1 MKRKAFSPHDDIYIQ
16 YLRNMEKHDMP
27 VQHYHDGYEIF
38 LMLGGKRYLFYD
50 NICFTLERGDMAVL
64 RPFDIHYAQSR
75 DAEYYERFVLNFSET
90 ALSALLSREELR
102 LLREKLV
109 PCVVHLNEEQTE
121 LMLDFFK
128 RVNGYFEKSGFLSEK
143 LQHTALIQLVMYV
156 VECTQGE
163 QTVGGRQIPAQ
174 IRTELT
180 YINQHYRENPGL
192 EEIAGACNVNK
203 YHLCHTFKE
212 ITGATVL
219 EYLNNVRLSKAHSL
233 LMDTGYS
240 MEEIARETGFSS
252 SLNLTRVFKKAYGMA
267 PTQFRKRKE
276 SMR

>member
-90 ALSALLSREELR
+90 ALSTLLSREELR

-128 RVNGYFEKSGFLSEK
+128 RVNGYFEKRFPF
-143 LQHTALIQLVMYV
+143 
-156 VECTQGE
+156 GE
-163 QTVGGRQIPAQ
+163 A
-174 IRTELT
+174 
-180 YINQHYRENPGL
+180 
-192 EEIAGACNVNK
+192 
-203 YHLCHTFKE
+203 
-212 ITGATVL
+212 
-219 EYLNNVRLSKAHSL
+219 S
-233 LMDTGYS
+233 
-240 MEEIARETGFSS
+240 
-252 SLNLTRVFKKAYGMA
+252 AYGPDPADYVCGGMYTGGA
-267 PTQFRKRKE
+267 DCGRKADSGADQDGDYLHKSALWGE
-276 SMR
+276 SGGWRR

>member
-156 VECTQGE
+156 VECTQG
-163 QTVGGRQIPAQ
+163 GADCGRKADS
-174 IRTELT
+174 
-180 YINQHYRENPGL
+180 
-192 EEIAGACNVNK
+192 GADQD
-203 YHLCHTFKE
+203 
-212 ITGATVL
+212 GA
-219 EYLNNVRLSKAHSL
+219 YLHKSAL
-233 LMDTGYS
+233 
-240 MEEIARETGFSS
+240 
-252 SLNLTRVFKKAYGMA
+252 
-267 PTQFRKRKE
+267 Q
-276 SMR
+276 

>member
-1 MKRKAFSPHDDIYIQ
+1 
-16 YLRNMEKHDMP
+16 
-27 VQHYHDGYEIF
+27 
-38 LMLGGKRYLFYD
+38 
-50 NICFTLERGDMAVL
+50 
-64 RPFDIHYAQSR
+64 
-75 DAEYYERFVLNFSET
+75 
-90 ALSALLSREELR
+90 
-102 LLREKLV
+102 
-109 PCVVHLNEEQTE
+109 
-121 LMLDFFK
+121 
-128 RVNGYFEKSGFLSEK
+128 
-143 LQHTALIQLVMYV
+143 MYV

-174 IRTELT
+174 IRTALT
-180 YINQHYRENPGL
+180 YINQHYSENPGL

>member
-109 PCVVHLNEEQTE
+109 QTE
-121 LMLDFFK
+121 ASGSGSGNGPYGK
-128 RVNGYFEKSGFLSEK
+128 RAEVKASAD
-143 LQHTALIQLVMYV
+143 QRLI
-156 VECTQGE
+156 
-163 QTVGGRQIPAQ
+163 A
-174 IRTELT
+174 
-180 YINQHYRENPGL
+180 
-192 EEIAGACNVNK
+192 
-203 YHLCHTFKE
+203 
-212 ITGATVL
+212 
-219 EYLNNVRLSKAHSL
+219 
-233 LMDTGYS
+233 
-240 MEEIARETGFSS
+240 
-252 SLNLTRVFKKAYGMA
+252 
-267 PTQFRKRKE
+267 
-276 SMR
+276 

>member
-16 YLRNMEKHDMP
+16 YLRNMEKHNMP
-27 VQHYHDGYEIF
+27 VQHYHDGFEIF

-128 RVNGYFEKSGFLSEK
+128 RVNGYYGKSGFLSEK
-143 LQHTALIQLVMYV
+143 LQHAALIQLVMYA

-174 IRTELT
+174 IRTALT

-233 LMDTGYS
+233 LMDTG
-240 MEEIARETGFSS
+240 
-252 SLNLTRVFKKAYGMA
+252 
-267 PTQFRKRKE
+267 
-276 SMR
+276 

>member
-1 MKRKAFSPHDDIYIQ
+1 
-16 YLRNMEKHDMP
+16 MP

-102 LLREKLV
+102 LLREKL
-109 PCVVHLNEEQTE
+109 
-121 LMLDFFK
+121 
-128 RVNGYFEKSGFLSEK
+128 
-143 LQHTALIQLVMYV
+143 QHTALIQLVMYA

-174 IRTELT
+174 IRTALI

-233 LMDTGYS
+233 LMGTGYS